1 MSSEPRL
8 LDMDAW
14 DLAAPLPEF
23 DWTMPLQ
30 TMQKTVFA
38 ILAAA
43 AVTLVC
49 ALGAAATS
57 QDKPPFAKRDYWM
70 PEWMMREPGGPGPMS
85 PTMTARMLRHA
96 EFLNFGVPAAYQD
109 VHSPIKDDPQAIAE
123 GRSLYQ
129 SHCARCHG
137 EDGLGDGDTGK
148 ALSPSPAVLAYMI
161 TQPISVDRYLMWS
174 ISEGGKK
181 FGSKMPAF
189 KDQLTR
195 DDLWEI
201 IAYMRAGFPPVD
213 MKLPPPETQDPY
225 R

>member
-1 MSSEPRL
+1 
-8 LDMDAW
+8 
-14 DLAAPLPEF
+14 
-23 DWTMPLQ
+23 MPLQ
-30 TMQKTVFA
+30 TIVKTVFA
-38 ILAAA
+38 ILTAG
-43 AVTLVC
+43 AVTLTC
-49 ALGAAATS
+49 ALGAGAVS
-57 QDKPPFAKRDYWM
+57 PEKSPFERRDYWM
-70 PEWMMREPGGPGPMS
+70 PEWMMREPGGPGPMT

-96 EFLNFGVPAAYQD
+96 EFLNFGVPAPYENLHAPLK
-109 VHSPIKDDPQAIAE
+109 SGATAIAE

-137 EDGLGDGDTGK
+137 ADGLGDGDTGR

-195 DDLWEI
+195 DDMWEI
-201 IAYMRAGFPPVD
+201 IAYMRAGFPPAD
-213 MKLPPPETQDPY
+213 MELPPPETQDPY